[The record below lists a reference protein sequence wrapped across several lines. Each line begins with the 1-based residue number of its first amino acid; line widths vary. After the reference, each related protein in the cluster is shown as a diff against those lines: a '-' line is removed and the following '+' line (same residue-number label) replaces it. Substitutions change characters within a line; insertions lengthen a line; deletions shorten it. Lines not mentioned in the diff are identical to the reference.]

1 MEVPGFARSQKLQE
15 HIWEQDRTLTPGM
28 SLRLKVALAAC
39 LRDQRSESESVMA
52 VPLIYVERSTAA
64 DHEIFEDTDWELQD
78 LVRLEMQ
85 RVSSFG
91 SASSYWTRRGSGVAS
106 VSTP

>member
-1 MEVPGFARSQKLQE
+1 MTVL
-15 HIWEQDRTLTPGM
+15 
-28 SLRLKVALAAC
+28 
-39 LRDQRSESESVMA
+39 
-52 VPLIYVERSTAA
+52 LIYVDRSTAG
-64 DHEIFEDTDWELQD
+64 DHDVFEDTDWELQD